1 MGSPGQTPPQLL
13 ELAGK
18 IADGAPVDWA
28 AEARSL
34 DPDLLARLR
43 DVEALAG
50 RCLFDDAPTEP
61 PALETGSRFDRLQI
75 LERIGS
81 GASGIVY
88 RARDPVIGREVA
100 LKVCAPSPERRA
112 ALLREAQ
119 QMARIDHPN
128 VLRVHGAVE
137 LDGLVGFWSDLVRG
151 ESLDAWARSR
161 PPLSASEV
169 AVIGLELCSALAAIH
184 AQGMVHGDIKPGNVI
199 RHASGRWVLLDFGST
214 TAMSDAVAASGT
226 PLYLAPELFA
236 GGQPTAASDL
246 HALGVL
252 LFRLAT
258 GRFPREA
265 DDLATLLE
273 QHRTGRRLRLLD
285 LRPDLDHAFVAA
297 LETALETDPT
307 ARHRSAGDFAHALD
321 AVIPRRAPGSARV
334 RLAVVAAILALV
346 ALAVALF
353 KPGGSV
359 GAEPQVALQRLEGTL
374 DQPLRTGDEV
384 RPGDRLSLHYRN
396 REAAHVYVIN
406 EDARGES
413 YQLFP
418 LPDAALQNPL
428 PANVDIR
435 LPGQVEGYDRTWEV
449 TSRGEQE
456 RFYVI
461 VSPTPL
467 PELEAR
473 GLAVAGSDE
482 ALALTGGE
490 RIAMQGD
497 TLRGTAGLSARA
509 APARAPASNLSRWL
523 ATLEREDAALYV
535 QRWELRNP

>member
-1 MGSPGQTPPQLL
+1 MGSPGPTPPQLL

-18 IADGAPVDWA
+18 IADGSPVDWD
-28 AEARSL
+28 AEAASL

-50 RCLFDDAPTEP
+50 RCLFDDAPAEP

-81 GASGIVY
+81 GASGVVY

-128 VLRVHGAVE
+128 VLRVYGAVE
-137 LDGLVGFWSDLVRG
+137 VDRVVGFWSDLVRG
-151 ESLDAWARSR
+151 ESLDGWVRTR
-161 PPLSASEV
+161 PALSASEL
-169 AVIGLELCSALAAIH
+169 AVVGLELCAALAAIH
-184 AQGMVHGDIKPGNVI
+184 GQGMVHGDIKPGNVI
-199 RHASGRWVLLDFGST
+199 RHPSGRWVLLDFGSSS
-214 TAMSDAVAASGT
+214 AMSDAAATSGT
-226 PLYLAPELFA
+226 PLYLAPELFS
-236 GGQPTAASDL
+236 GGQPTAASDV

-273 QHRTGRRLRLLD
+273 RHRTGERLRLLD
-285 LRPDLDHAFVAA
+285 LRPELDPAFVAA
-297 LETALETDPT
+297 VEKALEPQPG
-307 ARHRSAGDFAHALD
+307 ARHRSAGDFADALAAALPKRKPGAARF
-321 AVIPRRAPGSARV
+321 AVT
-334 RLAVVAAILALV
+334 LAAVLIGLV
-346 ALAVALF
+346 ALAAALLR
-353 KPGGSV
+353 PGAPS
-359 GAEPQVALQRLEGTL
+359 GAEPRVALQRVVDNVEL
-374 DQPLRTGDEV
+374 PLRDGDEI
-384 RPGDRLSLHYRN
+384 RPGDGVSLRYRS
-396 REAAHVYVIN
+396 RSIAHVYVVN
-406 EDARGES
+406 EDANGEA

-418 LPDAALQNPL
+418 LPGSALQNPL

-435 LPGQVEGYDRTWEV
+435 LPGQVDGIDQEWEV
-449 TSRGEQE
+449 TSRGGKE

-461 VSPTPL
+461 VSAKPL
-467 PELEAR
+467 PELAR
-473 GLAVAGSDE
+473 H
-482 ALALTGGE
+482 ALALAGSEQALDASAGGLL
-490 RIAMQGD
+490 AMQGD
-497 TLRGTAGLSARA
+497 ALRGTAGLRARA
-509 APARAPASNLSRWL
+509 ASTGESPSEISRWL
-523 ATLEREDAALYV
+523 AKVERSDATVYV